1 MNYLGTVNKSIDID
15 STESPESVE
24 HIHPNQRYQTAS
36 GDEKS
41 QKLQV
46 LYEQWNLAEENWNNS
61 QLVVRMRQS
70 ERTRKVGGRRWMTRQ
85 MIHERYGEELAQDI
99 MQSKN
104 KQDPERKGVMVK
116 PHPDIDKESLF
127 LCWDESFESTEND
140 ELIELM
146 YEGWQGDKPGKSS
159 KKNDSQ
165 SKKHSKKRKASSS
178 SESDSSQSSEESSSS
193 SSASKKKKSKKK
205 SRKAASKKK
214 VDKKKKAD
222 KKKKSSNSSS
232 QSGSSSDEDEEQKR
246 KNAEK
251 KEQED
256 EKKRLKEA
264 EKQAEKDRKEEIK
277 RQKDQEKK
285 DEKERKDKE
294 KELKK
299 QADKEKNDK
308 RSKAKKALLLVEHA
322 CTHVVCGC
330 LTWMAFI
337 QLQMQTLT

>member
-146 YEGWQGDKPGKSS
+146 YEGWQGDKPGRAA
-159 KKNDSQ
+159 
-165 SKKHSKKRKASSS
+165 KRMTAKARNT
-178 SESDSSQSSEESSSS
+178 
-193 SSASKKKKSKKK
+193 A
-205 SRKAASKKK
+205 
-214 VDKKKKAD
+214 
-222 KKKKSSNSSS
+222 
-232 QSGSSSDEDEEQKR
+232 
-246 KNAEK
+246 
-251 KEQED
+251 
-256 EKKRLKEA
+256 
-264 EKQAEKDRKEEIK
+264 RKE
-277 RQKDQEKK
+277 RQAHRLSQIPASPRRNPRPHRQRRRRRARRNHERQPARKK
-285 DEKERKDKE
+285 
-294 KELKK
+294 
-299 QADKEKNDK
+299 
-308 RSKAKKALLLVEHA
+308 
-322 CTHVVCGC
+322 
-330 LTWMAFI
+330 
-337 QLQMQTLT
+337 